1 MREKKNE
8 FVFTIGFKKKDPEHV
23 RVAKML
29 NEMDPKNQFIVNA
42 VLCYVDSGYVNVRP
56 WNLQPLFVQAEN
68 IQPSV
73 QIKQGP
79 KPLKEDEEL
88 DENDARTI
96 MQSLKNFRAWY
107 YYEHCFII
115 HYHENKFLLPN
126 KSNKYIWGFTME
138 TVSWNVQLCVYNIQ

>member
-1 MREKKNE
+1 M
-8 FVFTIGFKKKDPEHV
+8 
-23 RVAKML
+23 
-29 NEMDPKNQFIVNA
+29 
-42 VLCYVDSGYVNVRP
+42 
-56 WNLQPLFVQAEN
+56 
-68 IQPSV
+68 

-115 HYHENKFLLPN
+115 HYHENKFLLRN
-126 KSNKYIWGFTME
+126 KSNKYILGFTME